1 MLKNVTRLPFRP
13 LARYGVNRSANLQP
27 SPACNRSPH
36 LNADPSPRNPCRKQP
51 RNYHLRL
58 NDRRTQPPKSP
69 KKISEA
75 PDNAA
80 TRAVHGRIRQYDD
93 GGTRSG
99 RMKAAYQG
107 IGIGKRL
114 SNQDV
119 AKLIHEILLASDPIR
134 LTLFIFSRLYISPGS

>member
-1 MLKNVTRLPFRP
+1 MLKNITRLPFRP
-13 LARYGVNRSANLQP
+13 LARYGVNLSANLQP
-27 SPACNRSPH
+27 SRAYNRSPQ
-36 LNADPSPRNPCRKQP
+36 LNADPSPRNPLSQTTAQLP
-51 RNYHLRL
+51 FTS
-58 NDRRTQPPKSP
+58 NDRRTQPPRSP

-80 TRAVHGRIRQYDD
+80 NRAVYGRIRQYDD

-107 IGIGKRL
+107 IGKRL

-119 AKLIHEILLASDPIR
+119 AKLIYEILLASDPIR